1 MQAKPIRVTVGHI
14 RRGRPRVDTVRV
26 ECSVPRKVY
35 DRLLLAE
42 KLSGVYHTRVAAT
55 VLTVWSSNIT
65 EVRGFGRQTSIR
77 HLPPS

>member
-1 MQAKPIRVTVGHI
+1 MSAKPIRVCPTI
-14 RRGRPRVDTVRV
+14 TRRGRPRVDSVRV
-26 ECSVPRKVY
+26 ECYVPSKVY

-55 VLTVWSSNIT
+55 VLTVWSTNIT
-65 EVRGFGRQTSIR
+65 EVRGFGRQTSTR